1 MWSWQV
7 NSSVGRSTPRASS
20 PCSCQSSLLINVQVY
35 ASQVCRLCP
44 PTNALFQCDLPGPPL
59 PPHSVPP
66 CRRPHCCMPVAPP
79 AQLAALDRPCADRDL
94 PSPVPVTP
102 VCWPNSSRRTGPTIA
117 ESIECCLL
125 SGCGQA
131 CPQTHHSSQASH
143 TQHKLAGRLKSKQDD
158 ACLSEE
164 LQSSVRPGP
173 RCGPVGSRRLK
184 CGLLQYRKLRQ
195 EA

>member
-20 PCSCQSSLLINVQVY
+20 HCSCQSSLLINVQVY

-79 AQLAALDRPCADRDL
+79 ALNSPCADRD
-94 PSPVPVTP
+94 PSPQAVPVTP
-102 VCWPNSSRRTGPTIA
+102 VCWPNSSRRTDPTDSHP
-117 ESIECCLL
+117 SISSLQHPVRLL
-125 SGCGQA
+125 A
-131 CPQTHHSSQASH
+131 TW
-143 TQHKLAGRLKSKQDD
+143 
-158 ACLSEE
+158 
-164 LQSSVRPGP
+164 
-173 RCGPVGSRRLK
+173 SRRQTQQRYDPARAFLSVTPH
-184 CGLLQYRKLRQ
+184 
-195 EA
+195 